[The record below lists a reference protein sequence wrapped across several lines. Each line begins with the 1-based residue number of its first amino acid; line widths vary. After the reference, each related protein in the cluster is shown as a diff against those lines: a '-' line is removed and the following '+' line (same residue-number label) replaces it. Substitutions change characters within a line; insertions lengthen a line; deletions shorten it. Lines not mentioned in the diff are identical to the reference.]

1 MDKEFKCLWKQ
12 FNWTNLKPDF
22 VVRNVIL
29 SGTINNQ
36 IFQCNFRYDPRT
48 VVTLVCKTPVSKHVT
63 FWRIIFIRIKSD
75 YSEST
80 GKKSNRTNKQTP
92 LTETASL
99 KALWEKRDQGRFP
112 IVRTGQ
118 PDHGRTRHFG
128 NEIGFFQEVLLKNN
142 NLLCIISRIWLIWMV
157 SFD

>member
-92 LTETASL
+92 LTESL
-99 KALWEKRDQGRFP
+99 FEGPVRKARPGALSNSQNWPARPWPDQTFWQWNRLFSRGFTEKQSPFVHH
-112 IVRTGQ
+112 I
-118 PDHGRTRHFG
+118 
-128 NEIGFFQEVLLKNN
+128 
-142 NLLCIISRIWLIWMV
+142 
-157 SFD
+157 